1 MMHESNPTIFEIERQ
16 ISLIAVRV
24 KQQKRIVDGL
34 PDGVERLEAL
44 SAYADLLRNEHE
56 LERNRARIRK
66 QLSAYR
72 LTGAAASSE
81 RIKAIARGAK

>member
-1 MMHESNPTIFEIERQ
+1 MHETNPTIFEIERQ
-16 ISLIAVRV
+16 ISIIAVRV
-24 KQQKRIVDGL
+24 KQQKRIVEGL
-34 PDGVERLEAL
+34 PEGVERLEAL
-44 SAYADLLRNEHE
+44 SVYADLLRHEHE
-56 LERNRARIRK
+56 LERYRSQIRK